1 MFEPGSRKSKTV
13 TATAYTVYSSKTLLG
28 HATFDSTGSVQLLPH
43 KLSSSQASELLASLS
58 GGRLPADLK
67 LVENKA
73 AGSKQEAP
81 RSRAEWREF
90 WLAQSSRRNQWA
102 KRKGRP
108 VAERPEPVVKRKWE

>member
-1 MFEPGSRKSKTV
+1 M
-13 TATAYTVYSSKTLLG
+13 TATTYTVYSSKTLLG

-58 GGRLPADLK
+58 DGKLPADLK

-73 AGSKQEAP
+73 AGSNQEAP
-81 RSRAEWREF
+81 RSKAEWREF
-90 WLAQSSRRNQWA
+90 WLAQSSRRNEWA

-108 VAERPEPVVKRKWE
+108 VAERPGPLVKGKWEWE